1 MNSKF
6 LADFYMQLN
15 PDNTMTFN
23 RLLAHSVGATETII
37 LYTLISKYYY
47 YERNSMLD
55 EEGWFYVTIPDLH
68 ESSSFGEKIQRN
80 AIKHLE
86 NLGFIQTALKG
97 VPAKRYFKIN
107 NDLNLLQEYLE
118 KGDEI
123 ANNIKNAENG
133 SKKSEKNTENSFKKS
148 EKNEKISE
156 KHPAND
162 VNAQILPKGRSRSAQ
177 TAELDPPKRQNL
189 IRPNG
194 GTRSAQKA
202 DLSKSKSNK
211 SKYNKSINQDLDN
224 ININNNINTYRC
236 EEMDSIDKIDKQE
249 IAEKI
254 KKQVNYPK
262 LTEEYEQDKSM
273 IDSIVGILAD
283 TEASCA
289 ETIRIAKEDKPLAEI
304 KARFAQLTNEHI
316 AYVLECISAQ
326 SRKPRNI
333 KSYLLTVLYNAPA
346 TMGAYFTAKA
356 RERPPEI
363 TDSDLIDYKSLVN
376 NFL

>member
-47 YERNSMLD
+47 YERNSMLY

-118 KGDEI
+118 KGEEI
-123 ANNIKNAENG
+123 ANNIKNAENS
-133 SKKSEKNTENSFKKS
+133 SKKPEKYTENSFKKS

-162 VNAQILPKGRSRSAQ
+162 VNAQFLPKGRSRSAQ
-177 TAELDPPKRQNL
+177 MAELDPPKRQIYLNLNL
-189 IRPNG
+189 INLNIIN
-194 GTRSAQKA
+194 
-202 DLSKSKSNK
+202 LS
-211 SKYNKSINQDLDN
+211 I
-224 ININNNINTYRC
+224 
-236 EEMDSIDKIDKQE
+236 KI
-249 IAEKI
+249 
-254 KKQVNYPK
+254 
-262 LTEEYEQDKSM
+262 
-273 IDSIVGILAD
+273 
-283 TEASCA
+283 
-289 ETIRIAKEDKPLAEI
+289 
-304 KARFAQLTNEHI
+304 
-316 AYVLECISAQ
+316 
-326 SRKPRNI
+326 
-333 KSYLLTVLYNAPA
+333 
-346 TMGAYFTAKA
+346 
-356 RERPPEI
+356 
-363 TDSDLIDYKSLVN
+363 
-376 NFL
+376 

>member
-68 ESSSFGEKIQRN
+68 ESSSFGGKIQRN

-118 KGDEI
+118 KGEEI

-133 SKKSEKNTENSFKKS
+133 SKKSEKNTENSLKKI

-162 VNAQILPKGRSRSAQ
+162 VNAQMCPKG
-177 TAELDPPKRQNL
+177 
-189 IRPNG
+189 
-194 GTRSAQKA
+194 
-202 DLSKSKSNK
+202 
-211 SKYNKSINQDLDN
+211 
-224 ININNNINTYRC
+224 
-236 EEMDSIDKIDKQE
+236 
-249 IAEKI
+249 
-254 KKQVNYPK
+254 
-262 LTEEYEQDKSM
+262 
-273 IDSIVGILAD
+273 
-283 TEASCA
+283 
-289 ETIRIAKEDKPLAEI
+289 
-304 KARFAQLTNEHI
+304 
-316 AYVLECISAQ
+316 
-326 SRKPRNI
+326 
-333 KSYLLTVLYNAPA
+333 
-346 TMGAYFTAKA
+346 
-356 RERPPEI
+356 I
-363 TDSDLIDYKSLVN
+363 T
-376 NFL
+376 

>member
-1 MNSKF
+1 MSYCIIFNTHITQHCEIF
-6 LADFYMQLN
+6 LRFYN
-15 PDNTMTFN
+15 N
-23 RLLAHSVGATETII
+23 
-37 LYTLISKYYY
+37 
-47 YERNSMLD
+47 LD
-55 EEGWFYVTIPDLH
+55 I
-68 ESSSFGEKIQRN
+68 
-80 AIKHLE
+80 
-86 NLGFIQTALKG
+86 
-97 VPAKRYFKIN
+97 
-107 NDLNLLQEYLE
+107 
-118 KGDEI
+118 
-123 ANNIKNAENG
+123 
-133 SKKSEKNTENSFKKS
+133 
-148 EKNEKISE
+148 
-156 KHPAND
+156 
-162 VNAQILPKGRSRSAQ
+162 
-177 TAELDPPKRQNL
+177 
-189 IRPNG
+189 
-194 GTRSAQKA
+194 
-202 DLSKSKSNK
+202 
-211 SKYNKSINQDLDN
+211 
-224 ININNNINTYRC
+224 TYRC

-289 ETIRIAKEDKPLAEI
+289 ETMRIAKEDKPLAEI

-333 KSYLLTVLYNAPA
+333 KSYLLTALYNAPA

-356 RERPPEI
+356 RERPAEI

>member
-118 KGDEI
+118 KGEEI
-123 ANNIKNAENG
+123 ANNIKNAENEREKSSILVKPKFLNEEEKLTG
-133 SKKSEKNTENSFKKS
+133 AEKGTLMHLILQKLEIRKKGYTM
-148 EKNEKISE
+148 NEISE
-156 KHPAND
+156 LIQKLYENNIITEIERNGINRNKILKFVQSNIYRDLIEAKEINREKPFYINIPAKEIFNKELEENVLVQGIIDLYYIDKND
-162 VNAQILPKGRSRSAQ
+162 KLVLVDYKTDYIEEGKEKELIVKYKKQLELYKRELESALNRKVDKIFIYSVYLGK
-177 TAELDPPKRQNL
+177 ELD
-189 IRPNG
+189 
-194 GTRSAQKA
+194 
-202 DLSKSKSNK
+202 
-211 SKYNKSINQDLDN
+211 
-224 ININNNINTYRC
+224 
-236 EEMDSIDKIDKQE
+236 
-249 IAEKI
+249 
-254 KKQVNYPK
+254 
-262 LTEEYEQDKSM
+262 
-273 IDSIVGILAD
+273 
-283 TEASCA
+283 
-289 ETIRIAKEDKPLAEI
+289 
-304 KARFAQLTNEHI
+304 F
-316 AYVLECISAQ
+316 
-326 SRKPRNI
+326 
-333 KSYLLTVLYNAPA
+333 
-346 TMGAYFTAKA
+346 
-356 RERPPEI
+356 
-363 TDSDLIDYKSLVN
+363 
-376 NFL
+376 

>member
-68 ESSSFGEKIQRN
+68 ESSSFGGKIQRN

-118 KGDEI
+118 KGEEI
-123 ANNIKNAENG
+123 ANNIKNAENS
-133 SKKSEKNTENSFKKS
+133 SKKPEKYTENSFKKS

-156 KHPAND
+156 KHSAND
-162 VNAQILPKGRSRSAQ
+162 VNAQMCPKGTSRC
-177 TAELDPPKRQNL
+177 
-189 IRPNG
+189 
-194 GTRSAQKA
+194 AQKA
-202 DLSKSKSNK
+202 KLDVPKGNNLMCPKGISSCAQREHLSKSKSNK
-211 SKYNKSINQDLDN
+211 SKSNKSINQDLDN

-249 IAEKI
+249 IVEKI

-262 LTEEYEQDKSM
+262 LLEEHKQDSGM
-273 IDSIVGILAD
+273 IKSIVGILAD

-289 ETIRIAKEDKPLAEI
+289 ETIRISKEDKPLSEI

-316 AYVLECISAQ
+316 AYVLECISQ
-326 SRKPRNI
+326 SKKPKNI
-333 KSYLLTVLYNAPA
+333 KNYLLTALYNAPA

-356 RERPPEI
+356 RERPAEI

>member
-68 ESSSFGEKIQRN
+68 ESSSFGGKIQRN

-133 SKKSEKNTENSFKKS
+133 SKKSEKNTENSLKKI
-148 EKNEKISE
+148 EKISE

-162 VNAQILPKGRSRSAQ
+162 VNAQMCPKGISRC
-177 TAELDPPKRQNL
+177 
-189 IRPNG
+189 
-194 GTRSAQKA
+194 AQKA
-202 DLSKSKSNK
+202 KLDVPKGNNLMCPKGISSCAEREHLSKSKSNK
-211 SKYNKSINQDLDN
+211 SKSNKSINQDLDN

-236 EEMDSIDKIDKQE
+236 EKTDSIDRIDKQE

-262 LTEEYEQDKSM
+262 LTEEHEQDKSM

-333 KSYLLTVLYNAPA
+333 KSYLLTALYNAPA

-356 RERPPEI
+356 RERPAEI
-363 TDSDLIDYKSLVN
+363 TDSDLIDYKLLVN